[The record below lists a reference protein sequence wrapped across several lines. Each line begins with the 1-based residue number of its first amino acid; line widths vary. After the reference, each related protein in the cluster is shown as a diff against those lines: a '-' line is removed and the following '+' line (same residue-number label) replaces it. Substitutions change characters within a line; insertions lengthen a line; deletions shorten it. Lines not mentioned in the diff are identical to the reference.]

1 MTDLMLQPL
10 FELRGVSRYYG
21 GGTREVRAVDAI
33 DLRIDPG
40 EFLVVAGPSGS
51 GKTTLLQLL
60 GALDRP
66 TEGEILFEGR
76 DLARLPDAELTQ
88 LRLETIGFVF
98 QQFNLIPTLTA
109 RQNVEVALAPQ
120 RLSRS
125 EREDRVSE
133 LLEAVG
139 LGPRGEHLPSELSGG
154 EQQRVSIA
162 RALANRPRILLAD
175 EPTGNLDSATGEEIV
190 ALLRSIS
197 DQRGQAVV
205 LITHDASIAARAGRV
220 VRMQDG
226 RLLEPV
232 TPADLTEPTPV

>member
-1 MTDLMLQPL
+1 M

-66 TEGEILFEGR
+66 TEGEILFERR

-197 DQRGQAVV
+197 DQRGEAVV

-232 TPADLTEPTPV
+232 TPADLTEATPV

>member
-66 TEGEILFEGR
+66 TEGEILFERR

-197 DQRGQAVV
+197 DQRGEAVV

-232 TPADLTEPTPV
+232 TPADLTEATPV